1 MDKISNKIYSLFI
14 DGVLYDIYR
23 NKIDAEKD
31 AEIVR
36 NRQRTMHILVKE
48 HIILEAQKHEK

>member
-1 MDKISNKIYSLFI
+1 MDKIYSLFI

-36 NRQRTMHILVKE
+36 NKQRTMHILVKE
-48 HIILEAQKHEK
+48 HIILETQKY